1 MAKGIYCIH
10 KKGQFVLNLFW
21 VKIMEM
27 EYGIACSVLII
38 IFFISIEIGASFYG
52 DYQLIVNIK
61 NIWGDIINAMTWC
74 VCLQGKN
81 GNFIFLNMF

>member
-1 MAKGIYCIH
+1 
-10 KKGQFVLNLFW
+10 
-21 VKIMEM
+21 MEM

-61 NIWGDIINAMTWC
+61 NI
-74 VCLQGKN
+74 
-81 GNFIFLNMF
+81 